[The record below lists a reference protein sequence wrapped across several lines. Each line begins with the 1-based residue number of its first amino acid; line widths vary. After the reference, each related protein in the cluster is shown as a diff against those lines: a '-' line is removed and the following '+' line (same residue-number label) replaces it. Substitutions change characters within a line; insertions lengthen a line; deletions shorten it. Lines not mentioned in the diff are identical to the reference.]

1 MPNVLKLA
9 EGGEREREG
18 EREDGGEG
26 GTEEGLH
33 NWVIIAARNQK

>member
-9 EGGEREREG
+9 EGGERER
-18 EREDGGEG
+18 DGGTEEMEG

-33 NWVIIAARNQK
+33 NWVIIVARNQK